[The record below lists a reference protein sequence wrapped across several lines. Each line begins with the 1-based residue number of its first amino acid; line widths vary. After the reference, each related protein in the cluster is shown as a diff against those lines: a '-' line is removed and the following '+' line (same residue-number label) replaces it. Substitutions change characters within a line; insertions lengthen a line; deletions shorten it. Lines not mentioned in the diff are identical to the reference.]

1 VRELEVAGVPVRAVR
16 VSYAGEL
23 GWELYV
29 RLALAPH
36 LYDALT
42 ARGDVVDGGYYA
54 LDSLRM
60 EKGYRAWGREL
71 TPDDTPLEAGMAF
84 TVSFDK
90 PGGFVG
96 REALLAQ
103 RARGLAR
110 RLVLF
115 ALDDPEAMAWGEEPI
130 YRDGELVGV
139 LTSAAYGH
147 GMGRS
152 LGMGYVRLGG
162 GEAHLPEGRYEI
174 DLAGTR
180 VPATP
185 SLRGWHDPTG
195 ARMKV

>member
-1 VRELEVAGVPVRAVR
+1 
-16 VSYAGEL
+16 
-23 GWELYV
+23 
-29 RLALAPH
+29 
-36 LYDALT
+36 
-42 ARGDVVDGGYYA
+42 
-54 LDSLRM
+54 
-60 EKGYRAWGREL
+60 
-71 TPDDTPLEAGMAF
+71 MAF